1 MKLDHINISSPYELL
16 VEVKNFYC
24 DMLGLVVGYRPEF
37 KQRGFWLYADD
48 QALIH
53 LFESDSHTS
62 SESQGYLDHVAFSHK
77 DIDGFTKNLRS
88 LEVNFRTSYI
98 SSLNLTQVFLYD
110 PAGIKLE
117 INFHGEKLSE

>member
-16 VEVKNFYC
+16 VETKDFYC
-24 DMLGLVVGYRPEF
+24 NVLGLVEGYRPEF
-37 KQRGFWLYADD
+37 QKRGFWLYAGD

-53 LFESDSHTS
+53 LFESESHTATDNR
-62 SESQGYLDHVAFSHK
+62 GYLDHVAFSHK
-77 DIDGFTKNLRS
+77 DIDAFVQALRS
-88 LEVNFRTSYI
+88 SKVIFNTSYI

-117 INFHGEKLSE
+117 VNFYDEKLNE